1 MSIDKRGERTW
12 RFRVKHKRQLYT
24 MTYEAPP
31 NLNGKALEKEVERQ
45 HMIFKA
51 DVVAGRVNLTKDVT
65 MNQLADNVYK
75 EYVLVKTRAGTQ
87 KIYANAYNKYI
98 LPEFGVMNIQDIKPI
113 HIQKFANKL
122 SKKLSPNSIGNI
134 LSCLSRTLSFAE
146 KWEMIEISPYRN
158 IEYERST
165 NNSNHELLSL
175 EQIEKLVDYYKN
187 EETNL
192 MHKSAFYLAI
202 GCGLRN
208 SEIRALTID
217 DIDFKNSIINI
228 NKQIA
233 QIRNEKG
240 EIEEAPAPTKTPG
253 SVRKIYAPQFVL
265 DCLKEYIN
273 TLPYIPITRQ
283 IFWSHITR
291 KPISKHCLSKR
302 FTALLKE
309 LELPAIRFH
318 DLRHLQATILIQ
330 SGANIKAV
338 SKRLGHSK
346 TDITLNTYT
355 NTIDAVDKKIAEQFN
370 ETFKNLKSLS

>member
-24 MTYEAPP
+24 MTFEAPP
-31 NLNGKALEKEVERQ
+31 NLSEKEALKEAEKQ

-51 DVVAGRVNLTKDVT
+51 DVISGRVNLTKDIT
-65 MNQLADNVYK
+65 MNQLADTVYK
-75 EYVLVKTRAGTQ
+75 EYVLIKLKVNTQ
-87 KIYANAYNKYI
+87 RIYESAYNKYI
-98 LPEFGVMNIQDIKPI
+98 LPEFGIMDIKDIKPI

-122 SKKLSPNSIGNI
+122 SKNLKPNSVGNI
-134 LSCLSRTLSFAE
+134 LACLSKTLSFAE
-146 KWEMIEISPYRN
+146 KWEMIEISPYRK
-158 IEYERST
+158 IEYERATT
-165 NNSNHELLSL
+165 NNQSELLSL
-175 EQIEKLVDYYKN
+175 VQIETLVNYYN
-187 EETNL
+187 TQETNL

-208 SEIRALTID
+208 SEIRALTTD
-217 DIDFKNSIINI
+217 DIDFKNGIINI
-228 NKQIA
+228 DKQA
-233 QIRNEKG
+233 GQIRNEKG
-240 EIEEAPAPTKTPG
+240 ELEDAATSTKTPT
-253 SVRKIYAPQFVL
+253 SKRKIYAPQFVL
-265 DCLKEYIN
+265 DCLKEYIFS
-273 TLPYIPITRQ
+273 LPYIPISKQ
-283 IFWSHITR
+283 IYWSHITK

-318 DLRHLQATILIQ
+318 DLRHLQATILIN
-330 SGANIKAV
+330 SGANVKAV

-355 NTIDAVDKKIAEQFN
+355 STIDAVDKKIAEQFN